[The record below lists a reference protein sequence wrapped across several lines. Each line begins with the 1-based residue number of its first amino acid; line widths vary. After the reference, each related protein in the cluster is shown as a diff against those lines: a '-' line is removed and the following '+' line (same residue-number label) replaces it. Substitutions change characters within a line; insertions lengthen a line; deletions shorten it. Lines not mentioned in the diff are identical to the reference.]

1 MPNIRGDFPIFQQ
14 HPNLVYLDSAATTLK
29 PQRMLD
35 KLTEY
40 YTEYS
45 TNVHRSLY
53 PLAEQATE
61 EYERARKI
69 VADFLNADV
78 AEIVFTKSA
87 TEAVNLVAYSYA
99 KNFLGKGLA
108 IVVTELEHHSN
119 IVPWYL
125 ISTEKDLKLIWWPVE
140 RDGTLDLE
148 VFDAILKR
156 AKVGLVAVTGMSNV
170 AGTLPPI
177 DEIIKKAHAAGAK
190 ILVDAAQLAA
200 HGSID
205 VKALDVDFLVFSGH
219 KIYGP
224 TGVGVLFGK
233 TELLSMMPPFE
244 GGGEMIREVK
254 KEEITFA
261 DPPYRFEAGTPPI
274 AQAIGLGAALK
285 YLQSLGIEDVQKQEH
300 AVTAYALAQ
309 LSSVPGLRILGPKER
324 GPLVSFAVDGVHP
337 HDLATLLGEE
347 EIGVRAGHHCAM
359 PLHTALKIQTSTRAS
374 FGVYTEKSDID
385 KLVGAL
391 LRIRDRFAK
400 ARAKA

>member
-170 AGTLPPI
+170 A
-177 DEIIKKAHAAGAK
+177 
-190 ILVDAAQLAA
+190 
-200 HGSID
+200 
-205 VKALDVDFLVFSGH
+205 
-219 KIYGP
+219 
-224 TGVGVLFGK
+224 
-233 TELLSMMPPFE
+233 
-244 GGGEMIREVK
+244 
-254 KEEITFA
+254 
-261 DPPYRFEAGTPPI
+261 
-274 AQAIGLGAALK
+274 
-285 YLQSLGIEDVQKQEH
+285 
-300 AVTAYALAQ
+300 
-309 LSSVPGLRILGPKER
+309 
-324 GPLVSFAVDGVHP
+324 
-337 HDLATLLGEE
+337 
-347 EIGVRAGHHCAM
+347 
-359 PLHTALKIQTSTRAS
+359 
-374 FGVYTEKSDID
+374 
-385 KLVGAL
+385 
-391 LRIRDRFAK
+391 
-400 ARAKA
+400 